1 MILSGIIG
9 AQFITTI
16 DPKSSQTV
24 LGLIVLLNAS
34 SQLFSVRIPA
44 PTARSEKW
52 VTAIFGGFSGML
64 GGFAVYFG
72 TLIIM
77 YLLARKVTKEVFISC
92 AAMLYLI
99 GIVLVFLMLAYKGV
113 LSEKE
118 LVL

>member
-24 LGLIVLLNAS
+24 LGLIVLLNATS
-34 SQLFSVRIPA
+34 RLFSVRIPA
-44 PTARSEKW
+44 PTARSEM
-52 VTAIFGGFSGML
+52 GDGHLRRFSRMI
-64 GGFAVYFG
+64 GGFAAYFG
-72 TLIIM
+72 PPIIM
-77 YLLARKVTKEVFISC
+77 YLLARKVTKEMFISY

-99 GIVLVFLMLAYKGV
+99 GIVLVFSTLAYKGV